1 MENSTDKQATQHLE
15 ISYEMCGIGRIF
27 SAHLFDFFVS
37 IVLGLILL
45 IGTFAIVPN
54 IPFYHDAVNE
64 RNDLLISS
72 SLYIKKEDGNLITIV
87 DRCED
92 DDESTYNEK
101 SELIDRHLSYFFLT
115 FLNEELKGEGASIYL
130 GYKVEAKNEDSLM
143 FNEKGERLLSNST
156 YDKSYYEFYKD
167 TFENGA
173 IPRLPYKKSYVSTRQ
188 TILVTMSVSIVL
200 TFFLSFIIF
209 YVVIPQCIARGKRT
223 LGMLICRSAHV
234 DAKGFSPAWWRY
246 LLKSLFEVVFI
257 IFASVPC
264 FLVPLAISITMLV
277 MRKKDHQ
284 TLSDYIFGTYCVSLA
299 NQNKVYLNLY
309 EYLETERKVNNFN
322 MIEDKSVE
330 FK

>member
-1 MENSTDKQATQHLE
+1 MEKSTDNKATQHLE
-15 ISYEMCGIGRIF
+15 ISYEMSSIGRIF
-27 SAHLFDFFVS
+27 SAHLFDFFIS
-37 IVLGLILL
+37 IVFGLILL

-54 IPFYHDAVNE
+54 IPFYHEAVNE
-64 RNDLLISS
+64 RSDLLVAS
-72 SLYIKKEDGNLITIV
+72 SLYIKKDDGNLITIV

-92 DDESTYNEK
+92 DEESTYNEK
-101 SELIDRHLSYFFLT
+101 SALIDTHLSYFFVT
-115 FLNEELKGEGASIYL
+115 FLNEELKGEGASVYL
-130 GYKVEAKNEDSLM
+130 DYKIKAKNEDSLM
-143 FNEKGERLLSNST
+143 FDEKGERLLTNST
-156 YDKSYYEFYKD
+156 YDKAYYEFYKD

-173 IPRLPYKKSYVSTRQ
+173 IPRLPYKKAYVSTRQ
-188 TILVTMSVSIVL
+188 TILVTMTVSIIL
-200 TFFLSFIIF
+200 TFFLSFLVF
-209 YVVIPQCIARGKRT
+209 YVVIPQYIARGKRT

-264 FLVPLAISITMLV
+264 FLIPLGISITMLV
-277 MRKKDHQ
+277 IRKKDHQ

-322 MIEDKSVE
+322 MIEDKNVE
-330 FK
+330 LK